1 MEAKKKLLFI
11 EDEGYV
17 IARVDSILKNF
28 PQFETTKASKAADA
42 RALLEKSG
50 PFDIVITDIYLE
62 GVSGLELAHK
72 ARQANK
78 DVCVILITGID
89 NTDLAAK
96 ALKEGAMDFVIKPP
110 GLERLASMLKLVTL
124 VKP

>member
-1 MEAKKKLLFI
+1 MDTIKRLLFI

-17 IARVDSILKNF
+17 IGRVDSILENF
-28 PQFETTKASKAADA
+28 PQFEITRTDKAKDA
-42 RALLEKSG
+42 RALLETG
-50 PFDIVITDIYLE
+50 AFDIVITDIYLG
-62 GVSGLELAHK
+62 GVSGLELLYK

-78 DVCVILITGID
+78 DVCVILITGVE

-110 GLERLASMLKLVTL
+110 GLERLANILKLVTL